1 MKTNTQIQCAS
12 SSLCMQLS
20 QLPKRLQEAAFKTLL
35 SRPASKYPHHVTS
48 DPSRA
53 FCSYPCAR
61 TGLPQRTHAVRV
73 AVAGALPWVLPACCP
88 EVPSISG
95 GYFSVSLT
103 LLFAP
108 LLFRFPH
115 FPREMPIASMLS
127 SSTYTSTDLH
137 IYWHVSMWM
146 SMGTSKSMH
155 PTHTHRH
162 FAKGISPPGV
172 RTW

>member
-1 MKTNTQIQCAS
+1 MHPALCA
-12 SSLCMQLS
+12 
-20 QLPKRLQEAAFKTLL
+20 
-35 SRPASKYPHHVTS
+35 
-48 DPSRA
+48 
-53 FCSYPCAR
+53 CSYPNSPSVFRKQPSRHSFQDQLASIL
-61 TGLPQRTHAVRV
+61 TTSSPLTPRV
-73 AVAGALPWVLPACCP
+73 LSAPTPVLGPGFPREPMPSGWLRRVHCPECCLPACCP

-137 IYWHVSMWM
+137 IYWHVSLWM